1 MLNPPILVK
10 THEIYMSNPC
20 KTDEHETPKT
30 KIPHLRGGQNSPIL
44 SKSAFPGPALNLD
57 SSKRSSDMSAAANEM
72 HGFGET
78 GAI

>member
-1 MLNPPILVK
+1 
-10 THEIYMSNPC
+10 MSNPC

-30 KIPHLRGGQNSPIL
+30 NIPFESGSKSPIL
-44 SKSAFPGPALNLD
+44 SKSAFPGPALNFD

-78 GAI
+78 GAIWVFKKV

>member
-1 MLNPPILVK
+1 
-10 THEIYMSNPC
+10 MSNPC

-30 KIPHLRGGQNSPIL
+30 NIPFESGSKSPIL
-44 SKSAFPGPALNLD
+44 SKSAFPGPALNFD

-78 GAI
+78 GAIWVFKCYIKLYINI